1 MGNVFN
7 KGLDKEKDW
16 KEGLLKRLKNIEGK
30 NEEQL
35 KVLQDQLEKQP
46 IISKVKNPNFSNV
59 SLRNLLDAKSIKFF
73 NEIRDQDEIIDYSQL
88 NFSVSHK
95 KYHFNLEILWVSEI
109 LPKIFAMVM
118 FQ

>member
-1 MGNVFN
+1 M
-7 KGLDKEKDW
+7 
-16 KEGLLKRLKNIEGK
+16 KRLKNIQGK
-30 NEEQL
+30 NGEQL

-73 NEIRDQDEIIDYSQL
+73 NENRDQDEIIDSSQV
-88 NFSVSHK
+88 NIVVSHK

-109 LPKIFAMVM
+109 LPKIFAMVII
-118 FQ
+118 Q